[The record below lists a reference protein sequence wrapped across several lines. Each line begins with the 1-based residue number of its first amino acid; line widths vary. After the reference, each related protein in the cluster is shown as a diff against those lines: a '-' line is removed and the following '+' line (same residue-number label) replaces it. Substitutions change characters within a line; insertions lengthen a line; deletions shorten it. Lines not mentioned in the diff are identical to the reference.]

1 MESPH
6 QITASPNHQYKM
18 DFTLKIYR
26 KLLETLQ
33 AQGYQFLTFEQ
44 YCMLGLRPQDE
55 SLNRVTAE
63 SPSDNALRQAQ
74 GPNRTELP
82 NGITLRQA
90 QGPNEI
96 ASPTKYIILRHDV
109 DLKAENS
116 VETAKIEHSLGIK
129 ASYYF
134 RVVPD
139 SDKPECIRAIADMG
153 HEIGYHYEDMS
164 LCGGNPERAVA
175 HFAEKLAYFRTYYP
189 VKTICMHGAPTSQY
203 DSKDIWQFASYKNDF
218 DLIGE
223 PYFDVDFSDLFYLT
237 DTGRRWDGYKV
248 SVRDKIPTYQDVW
261 TANGWVYKR
270 TDDIIRACDNG
281 SLPNRIMITTHP
293 QRWTDSKVKG
303 MQEAI
308 VQNLKNTVKYL
319 LIKWRSK

>member
-1 MESPH
+1 
-6 QITASPNHQYKM
+6 M

-55 SLNRVTAE
+55 ALNCVT
-63 SPSDNALRQAQ
+63 LRQAQ
-74 GPNRTELP
+74 GPNEITEVSNQ
-82 NGITLRQA
+82 NGHFDRLSDREA

-139 SDKPECIRAIADMG
+139 SDKPDCIKAIADMG

-164 LCGGNPERAVA
+164 LCGGNPEKAVA

-270 TDDIIRACDNG
+270 TDDIIRACNNG